1 MKNSFGRLTGSLLIF
16 GAILGLIIS
25 LSGLA
30 VTWIY
35 KPAITE
41 SLQSSLNLIGNS
53 LAATAEG
60 MDLIQQ
66 SLQTLEAS
74 VASIEGTMST
84 ASKTIEDTLPMMDT
98 MAALLDEELPTTV
111 GAVQTSL
118 NSAYETAQ
126 VIDSVLTALTFLNRD
141 MYNPEVPLHVS
152 LANISESLNALPVS
166 FSSMAENID
175 DTKHN
180 MQVIQVDFVLMQD
193 AVRQIGNSINQYE
206 QIITD
211 YHTTLERVQTEIEQ
225 LNAHISTTITLIAL
239 GMTFFLIWMVIAQLG
254 LLYQGMELL
263 RAQKK
268 DTTLQT
274 QAAAPIEKDEAS
286 SNKDE

>member
-1 MKNSFGRLTGSLLIF
+1 MNNSFRRITGSLLIF
-16 GAILGLIIS
+16 AAILGLVLS

-30 VTWIY
+30 ITWIY
-35 KPAITE
+35 KPTITE
-41 SLQSSLNLIGNS
+41 SLQSSLSLIENS
-53 LAATAEG
+53 LVTTAEG

-74 VASIEGTMST
+74 VASIESTMST

-98 MAALLDEELPTTV
+98 MAMLLDEELPTTV

-141 MYNPEVPLHVS
+141 MYNPEVPLHIS

-166 FSSMAENID
+166 FSSMAENIG

-180 MQVIQVDFVLMQD
+180 LQVIQVDFVLMQD

-206 QIITD
+206 QIIND
-211 YHTTLERVQTEIEQ
+211 YLTTIDRILTEIEL
-225 LNAHISTTITLIAL
+225 LNARISTTINLIAL
-239 GMTFFLIWMVIAQLG
+239 GLTFFLIWMAIAQLG

-263 RAQKK
+263 SRQKQ
-268 DTTLQT
+268 DSALQT
-274 QAAAPIEKDEAS
+274 QAAGSIEADEARS
-286 SNKDE
+286 TGEK

>member
-1 MKNSFGRLTGSLLIF
+1 MKNTFGRITGSLLIF
-16 GAILGLIIS
+16 AAILGLVIS

-41 SLQSSLNLIGNS
+41 SLQGSLSLIGNS

-74 VASIEGTMST
+74 VASIESTMST
-84 ASKTIEDTLPMMDT
+84 ASKTIEDTLPMMVT
-98 MAALLDEELPTTV
+98 MATLLDEELPTTV

-141 MYNPEVPLHVS
+141 MYNPEVHLHIS
-152 LANISESLNALPVS
+152 LANISESMNALPVS
-166 FSSMAENID
+166 FSSMAENIE

-206 QIITD
+206 QIIND
-211 YHTTLERVQTEIEQ
+211 YRTTLDRVQTEIEQ
-225 LNAHISTTITLIAL
+225 LNARISTTITLIAL
-239 GMTFFLIWMVIAQLG
+239 GMTFFLIWMAIAQLG

-263 RAQKK
+263 RSQKQ
-268 DTTLQT
+268 DATLQT
-274 QAAAPIEKDEAS
+274 QTAGPIEKDEAS
-286 SNKDE
+286 SIGED